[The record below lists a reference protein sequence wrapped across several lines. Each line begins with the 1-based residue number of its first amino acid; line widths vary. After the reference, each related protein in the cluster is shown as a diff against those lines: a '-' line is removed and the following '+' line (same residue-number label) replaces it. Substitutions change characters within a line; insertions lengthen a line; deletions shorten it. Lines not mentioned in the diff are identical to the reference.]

1 MTTLTQSKLMNKQ
14 EFRHALE
21 KAIEGNAVAKAPW
34 TIMWANG
41 ELKKEHFAGWVEQHY
56 AYVAPFAEYLASI
69 YANCPHRD
77 ARDFLLQN
85 MWEEELG
92 GDRHTDLLIR
102 FGEAC
107 GTTRER
113 VESMKHIMPE
123 TIGLQSWCYRM
134 AMKENFLFATAALV
148 VGLESQVP
156 SIYRRQTPVL
166 REKYGF
172 TDEEV
177 EFFDLHIV
185 SDEIHGERGY
195 QIVLEYARTPED
207 QQRCIEIVE
216 EATKMRR
223 MYIAALSR
231 QYGLVPKSN

>member
-1 MTTLTQSKLMNKQ
+1 MAQTISKPRFLNKE

-21 KAIEGNAVAKAPW
+21 QAIEGNAVAKAPF
-34 TIMWANG
+34 TTMWANG
-41 ELKKEHFAGWVEQHY
+41 ELTKDIFARWVEQHY
-56 AYVAPFAEYLASI
+56 AYVGPFADYLAYI
-69 YANCPHRD
+69 YANCPHED
-77 ARDFLLQN
+77 AKDFLLQN

-107 GTTRER
+107 GTSREK
-113 VESMKHIMPE
+113 VEAMENLLPE

-134 AMKENFLFATAALV
+134 AFRENFLYATAALV

-156 SIYRRQTPVL
+156 AIYRRQTPTL

-195 QIVLEYARTPED
+195 QIVLEYARTAEE

-223 MYIAALSR
+223 MYLAGISR
-231 QYGLVPKSN
+231 EFCGK

>member
-1 MTTLTQSKLMNKQ
+1 MSTVLTKPEFMNK
-14 EFRHALE
+14 EDFRAALE
-21 KAIEGNAVAKAPW
+21 KAIEGNAVAKAPF
-34 TIMWANG
+34 TTMWANG
-41 ELKKEHFAGWVEQHY
+41 DLTKEHFARWVEQHY
-56 AYVAPFAEYLASI
+56 AYVGPFAEYLAYV
-69 YANCPHRD
+69 YANCPHED

-92 GDRHTDLLIR
+92 GDRHTELLIR

-113 VESMKHIMPE
+113 IVSMKELLPE

-134 AMKENFLFATAALV
+134 AMRENFLYATAALV

-156 SIYRRQTPVL
+156 SIYRRQTPTL

-195 QIVLEYARTPED
+195 QIVLEYARTAEE
-207 QQRCIEIVE
+207 QQRCIRIVE

-223 MYIAALSR
+223 MYLAGISR
-231 QYGLVPKSN
+231 EFLGA

>member
-1 MTTLTQSKLMNKQ
+1 MATVLTKPEFMNK
-14 EFRHALE
+14 EAFRRALE
-21 KAIEGNAVAKAPW
+21 QAIEDNAVAKAPF
-34 TIMWANG
+34 TTMWANG
-41 ELKKEHFAGWVEQHY
+41 ELKKEHFARWVEQHY
-56 AYVAPFAEYLASI
+56 AYVGPFAEYLASV
-69 YANCPHRD
+69 YANCPHED

-113 VESMKHIMPE
+113 IEAMDNLLPE

-134 AMKENFLFATAALV
+134 AIKENFLYATAALV

-156 SIYRRQTPVL
+156 AIYRRQTPTL

-195 QIVLEYARTPED
+195 QIVLEYARTVEE
-207 QQRCIEIVE
+207 QQRCIEIVK

-223 MYIAALSR
+223 MYLAGISR
-231 QYGLVPKSN
+231 EFLG

>member
-1 MTTLTQSKLMNKQ
+1 MTLIATKPQFMNKE
-14 EFRHALE
+14 EFRRALE
-21 KAIEGNAVAKAPW
+21 QAIEGNAVAKAPF
-34 TIMWANG
+34 TTMWANG
-41 ELKKEHFAGWVEQHY
+41 ELQKEHFARWVEQHY
-56 AYVAPFAEYLASI
+56 AYVGPFAEYLAYI
-69 YANCPHRD
+69 YANCPHED

-113 VESMKHIMPE
+113 IVGMKELLPE

-134 AMKENFLFATAALV
+134 AFKENYLYATAALV

-156 SIYRRQTPVL
+156 AIYRRQTPTL

-195 QIVLEYARTPED
+195 QIVLEYAKTAEE
-207 QQRCIEIVE
+207 QQRCIQIVE

-223 MYIAALSR
+223 MYIAAISR
-231 QYGLVPKSN
+231 EFVGK

>member
-1 MTTLTQSKLMNKQ
+1 MTTLTQPKLMNKQ
-14 EFRHALE
+14 EFRTALE
-21 KAIEGNAVAKAPW
+21 QAIEGNAVAKAPW

-41 ELKKEHFAGWVEQHY
+41 ELSKEHFAGWVEQHY
-56 AYVAPFAEYLASI
+56 AYVGPFAEYLASI
-69 YANCPHRD
+69 YANCPHKD

-113 VESMKHIMPE
+113 VESMKHIFPE
-123 TIGLQSWCYRM
+123 TLGLQSWCYKM
-134 AMKENFLFATAALV
+134 AIKENFLFATAALV

-156 SIYRRQTPVL
+156 AIYRRQTPVL

-216 EATKMRR
+216 EATRMRR

-231 QYGLVPKSN
+231 EFGLTAK